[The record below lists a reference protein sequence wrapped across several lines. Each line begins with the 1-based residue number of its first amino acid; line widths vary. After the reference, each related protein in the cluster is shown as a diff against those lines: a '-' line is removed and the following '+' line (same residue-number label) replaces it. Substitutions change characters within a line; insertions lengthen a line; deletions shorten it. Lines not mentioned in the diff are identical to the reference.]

1 MLRVLLAAVAG
12 VAAGPVLVKTISG
25 YTARYAPRPATGM
38 VALTAMAVF
47 ALLACRVTAPLAL
60 AAFCWVA
67 ALGIVLGFVDGA
79 LHRLPDRLTM
89 PAFGGALA
97 FLAADALLRERPTAL
112 GSAVLSG
119 LAMAGF
125 YVVLVLI
132 NPAGMGAGDA
142 KLALSVGTVLGWL
155 GGAVAFLGALAGFT
169 LASAY
174 AVMLLSF
181 GRISRRD
188 RLAHGPFMLLGAL
201 LAVACS

>member
-1 MLRVLLAAVAG
+1 MLRVLLAATAG
-12 VAAGPVLVKTISG
+12 AAAVPVLLKIISA
-25 YTARYAPRPATGM
+25 YVRPPATG
-38 VALTAMAVF
+38 VVTATVTGLF

-67 ALGIVLGFVDGA
+67 AAGIVLGFVDAA

-89 PAFGGALA
+89 PAFAGALA
-97 FLAADALLRERPTAL
+97 LLATDALLHARLTAL

-119 LAMAGF
+119 LAMALF
-125 YVVLVLI
+125 YAVLVLI

-142 KLALSVGTVLGWL
+142 KLALSVGAVLGWL
-155 GGAVAFLGALAGFT
+155 GGTVAFLGALAGFA
-169 LASAY
+169 LASGY
-174 AVMLLSF
+174 AVTLLVR

-201 LAVACS
+201 LAIACS